1 MVGTNIKKDTI
12 TTTKHP
18 APQKES
24 NKKETPVKVYVVA
37 KGDNIYSIAKK
48 TYGHKSY
55 ATYIIKY
62 NNLKDPD
69 NIIIGST
76 LKLPDLSSDKE

>member
-1 MVGTNIKKDTI
+1 MLL
-12 TTTKHP
+12 
-18 APQKES
+18 QKEIIS
-24 NKKETPVKVYVVA
+24 TVLQ
-37 KGDNIYSIAKK
+37 KK